1 MEAFKGLQTKRAN
14 EPKPS
19 LLREIVDE
27 ADMLDDEGKME
38 ILRKIRMQKA
48 LNMAKELDEKLKG
61 NTLNFSEDEIADIV
75 SKDRKERYMPS
86 VPL

>member
-1 MEAFKGLQTKRAN
+1 MEAFKGIQTKPIN
-14 EPKPS
+14 ETKPS

-75 SKDRKERYMPS
+75 SKDRKERYEKKTGS
-86 VPL
+86 